1 MKAASAK
8 DIKEALQNLPESELL
23 ALCLRLSRFKKE
35 NKELLT
41 YLLFEAADEESYVQE
56 LKSFIELEFEALPE
70 KSAYLAKKS
79 IRRIIRSVNR
89 YLKYTDVKTTSVEVM
104 ISLCRQLRRL
114 AKIYRESVAIQK
126 IYSSHL
132 KKVETIIST
141 LHEDLQFDY
150 RKELED
156 LI

>member
-1 MKAASAK
+1 M
-8 DIKEALQNLPESELL
+8 
-23 ALCLRLSRFKKE
+23 
-35 NKELLT
+35 LT

>member
-8 DIKEALQNLPESELL
+8 EIKDALQNLPQSELL
-23 ALCLRLSRFKKE
+23 SLCQRLVRFKKE

-41 YLLFEAADEESYVQE
+41 YLLFEATDEDNYVAE
-56 LKSFIELEFEALPE
+56 LKNYINEEFDALPE
-70 KSAYLAKKS
+70 RSAYIAKKS

-89 YLKYTDVKTTSVEVM
+89 FLKYTDVKATSADVL
-104 ISLCRQLRRL
+104 ITLCKQLRRQ
-114 AKIYRESVAIQK
+114 AKIYRESVAVQK
-126 IYSSHL
+126 IYTSHV

-150 RKELED
+150 QKELEA
-156 LI
+156 LN

>member
-150 RKELED
+150 KKELED

>member
-8 DIKEALQNLPESELL
+8 EIKDALQDLPQSELL

-41 YLLFEAADEESYVQE
+41 YLLFEAADEENYAVE
-56 LKSFIELEFEALPE
+56 LKNFIDNEFEILPE
-70 KSAYLAKKS
+70 RSAYLAKKS

-89 YLKYTDVKTTSVEVM
+89 FLKYTDVKTTAVDVL
-104 ISLCRQLRRL
+104 ICLCKQLRKQAR
-114 AKIYRESVAIQK
+114 IYKESIAVQK
-126 IYSSHL
+126 IYKSHL

-150 RKELED
+150 EKELED
-156 LI
+156 LN

>member
-8 DIKEALQNLPESELL
+8 EIKDALQDLPQSELL

-41 YLLFEAADEESYVQE
+41 YLLFEAADEENYAVE
-56 LKSFIELEFEALPE
+56 LKNFIDNEFEILPE
-70 KSAYLAKKS
+70 RSAYLAKKS

-89 YLKYTDVKTTSVEVM
+89 FLKYTDVKTTAVDVL
-104 ISLCRQLRRL
+104 ICLCKQLRKQ
-114 AKIYRESVAIQK
+114 AKIYKESIAVQK
-126 IYSSHL
+126 IYKSNL

-150 RKELED
+150 QKELED
-156 LI
+156 LN